1 MATSAACECGAEEQ
15 TLDHVV
21 LQSPIHRSTHGLRLS
36 TMRLSNGCSTSA
48 PRSSVAKQW
57 LEELAQKMKKPKG
70 TAEKD

>member
-1 MATSAACECGAEEQ
+1 
-15 TLDHVV
+15 
-21 LQSPIHRSTHGLRLS
+21 
-36 TMRLSNGCSTSA
+36 MRLSNGCSTSA